1 MKIAVTGAS
10 GHVGGNLVRALL
22 DEGHEVKVLVRN
34 DTRAIEGL
42 EVERVKGH
50 LHSQRALFDLVRK
63 TDVVYHLAARIS
75 LDGARGGEVH
85 EANVDGTR
93 NVVDACLEGKTGRL
107 VHFSSIHAI
116 CQHPRDTAV
125 DESRPLADEGPCH
138 AYDRTKAAGE
148 RAVREGVSRGLDAV
162 IVNPTG
168 ILGPHDYKPSAMGQ
182 VLLDLFNG
190 AFPALVEG
198 GFNWVDVRDVV
209 QGAMAAARKG
219 RKGERYLLSGH
230 YLTLREM
237 AAIVQEVS
245 GRKPP
250 RFVSPTWL
258 ALVGAPLVT
267 AWNRLRGT
275 RPLYT
280 TESIKTLEWNKNIVC
295 RKAEAELGYT
305 RRPARE
311 TIRDTYLWFKA
322 AGMTV

>member
-22 DEGHEVKVLVRN
+22 DEGHEVRVLVRN
-34 DTRAIEGL
+34 DTRALEGL
-42 EVERVKGH
+42 EVERVQGH
-50 LHSQRALFDLVRK
+50 LLSRRAIFDLVRK
-63 TDVVYHLAARIS
+63 ADVVYHLAARIS
-75 LDGARGGEVH
+75 LDGGRGGEVQ
-85 EANVDGTR
+85 EANVEGTR
-93 NVVDACLEGKTGRL
+93 TVVEACLDGKTGRL

-116 CQHPRDTAV
+116 CQHPRDVAV
-125 DESRPLADEGPCH
+125 DESRPMADEGPCH

-148 RAVREGVSRGLDAV
+148 RAVMDGVSRGLDAV
-162 IVNPTG
+162 VVNPTG

-209 QGAMAAARKG
+209 QGAMAAARQG
-219 RKGERYLLSGH
+219 RKGERYLLAGH

-245 GRKPP
+245 GRRPP
-250 RFVSPTWL
+250 RFVSPFWL

-280 TESIKTLEWNKNIVC
+280 TESIKTLQWNKNIVC

-305 RRPARE
+305 RRPALE
-311 TIRDTYLWFKA
+311 TIRDTYLWFKQ
-322 AGMTV
+322 AGRIA